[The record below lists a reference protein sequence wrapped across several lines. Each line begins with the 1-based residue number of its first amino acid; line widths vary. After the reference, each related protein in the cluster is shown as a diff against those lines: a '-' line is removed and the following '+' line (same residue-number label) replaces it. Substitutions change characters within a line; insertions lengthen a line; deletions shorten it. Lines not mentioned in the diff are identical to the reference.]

1 MSVPSNWNRLEE
13 EVAIDL
19 RTFSRIEGKT
29 TDKLFKFFQEP
40 TKSNKS

>member
-1 MSVPSNWNRLEE
+1 MSVPSNWNRLEEE

-29 TDKLFKFFQEP
+29 TDKLFKFFSRTDEVE
-40 TKSNKS
+40 